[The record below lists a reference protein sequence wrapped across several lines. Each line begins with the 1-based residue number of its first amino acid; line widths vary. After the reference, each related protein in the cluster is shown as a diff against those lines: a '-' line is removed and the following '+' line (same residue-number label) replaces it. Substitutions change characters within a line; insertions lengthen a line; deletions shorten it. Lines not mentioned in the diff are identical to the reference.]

1 MIFLFVVSAG
11 LFLEIFD
18 WRSSSKRIG
27 LILHV
32 SYYMFCEVFGG
43 LSIWILY
50 TAFWESN
57 DESDIF
63 RTSGEIIGI
72 IISVFNSIQC
82 TYFNTKIII
91 YYMFNGVSKLTI
103 IPCTI
108 PDMRLQ
114 IQFIVFELY
123 IHFYVQ
129 FSLHLSNKLL
139 VFLIFCVCLI
149 CRTISFISA

>member
-1 MIFLFVVSAG
+1 MFWILSYVHRIMKPWPPSIHFALPYKVSLEFKQIIALTLNVMIFLFVVSAG
-11 LFLEIFD
+11 LFLSIFD

-82 TYFNTKIII
+82 TYFNTKII
-91 YYMFNGVSKLTI
+91 YYMLNRVSKLTI

-108 PDMRLQ
+108 PDMRL
-114 IQFIVFELY
+114 
-123 IHFYVQ
+123 
-129 FSLHLSNKLL
+129 
-139 VFLIFCVCLI
+139 
-149 CRTISFISA
+149 

>member
-1 MIFLFVVSAG
+1 MFWILSYVHRIMKPWPPSIIHFALPYKVSLEFKQIFTLTINVMIFLFVVSAG

-108 PDMRLQ
+108 PDMRL
-114 IQFIVFELY
+114 
-123 IHFYVQ
+123 
-129 FSLHLSNKLL
+129 
-139 VFLIFCVCLI
+139 
-149 CRTISFISA
+149 